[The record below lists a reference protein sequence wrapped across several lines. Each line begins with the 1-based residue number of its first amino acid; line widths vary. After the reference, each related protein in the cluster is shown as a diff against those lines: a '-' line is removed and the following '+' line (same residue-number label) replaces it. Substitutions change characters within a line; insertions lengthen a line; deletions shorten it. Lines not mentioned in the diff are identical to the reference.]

1 MAIRKIR
8 IFGEDVLRK
17 QSKPVSEFNE
27 RLWTLLEDMAET
39 MYDANGVG
47 LAAPQVGIL
56 RRVVVIDVGD
66 GLIELI
72 NPKVLIVAGKQN
84 GSEGCLSFPGK
95 YGMVERPMKVVVQA
109 QDRFGNTFTIKGKE
123 LLARALSHEIDHL
136 NGTLFT
142 DLATEMLEE
151 DTAEG

>member
-8 IFGEDVLRK
+8 IFGEEVLRK
-17 QSKPVSEFNE
+17 KSRPVLEFNE
-27 RLWTLLEDMAET
+27 RLWTLLDDMAET

-66 GLIELI
+66 GLVELI
-72 NPKVLIVAGKQN
+72 NPKVVMVAGKQN
-84 GSEGCLSFPGK
+84 GSEGCLSYPGK

-136 NGTLFT
+136 NGILYT
-142 DLATEMLEE
+142 DLATEVMDAD
-151 DTAEG
+151 DTE